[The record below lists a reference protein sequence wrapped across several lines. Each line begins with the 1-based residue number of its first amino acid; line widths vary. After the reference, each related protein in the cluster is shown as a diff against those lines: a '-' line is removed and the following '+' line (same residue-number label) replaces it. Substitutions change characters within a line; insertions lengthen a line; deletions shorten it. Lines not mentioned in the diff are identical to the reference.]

1 MASLDET
8 NHAVV
13 SLIPTED
20 DPTRWVSTLA
30 PLTLLKAASK
40 HAARLNEHRMLYTV
54 SDETNSEDTVEGRG
68 GNHGQVPTR
77 GGTGVTQDVAERNM
91 TAEWATLT
99 TGSAIRKTIQV
110 GVPTLAPQMSHHG
123 IHSNDNGVFCNDSL

>member
-8 NHAVV
+8 NHAAV

-68 GNHGQVPTR
+68 GSHGQAPTR
-77 GGTGVTQDVAERNM
+77 GGSRGGSGCGGAEYDSGM
-91 TAEWATLT
+91 
-99 TGSAIRKTIQV
+99 GSSAMIIIDK
-110 GVPTLAPQMSHHG
+110 GPNKG
-123 IHSNDNGVFCNDSL
+123 